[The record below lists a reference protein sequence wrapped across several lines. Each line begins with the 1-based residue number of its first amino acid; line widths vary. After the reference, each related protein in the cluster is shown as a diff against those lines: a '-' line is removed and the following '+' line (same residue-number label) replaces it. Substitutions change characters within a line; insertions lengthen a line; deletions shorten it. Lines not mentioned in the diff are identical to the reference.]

1 MLRPLCTIM
10 DSLPP
15 RLEALAL
22 VHLRRVRW
30 ILGIPD
36 AGIQRALLE
45 AEITDFMREAEFFGF
60 YAENAAAAPRFLRRV
75 YPASLDAR
83 IEVSEDPD
91 HSDGSLDL
99 EVEIEFPQPRLP
111 QEPS

>member
-1 MLRPLCTIM
+1 M
-10 DSLPP
+10 SVLPS

-22 VHLRRVRW
+22 VHLRRVHW
-30 ILGIPD
+30 ITGIPD

-45 AEITDFMREAEFFGF
+45 SEITDFGYEAEFLGF
-60 YAENAAAAPRFLRRV
+60 TAENAALAIRFLHKA

-83 IEVSEDPD
+83 IAVSEDPD
-91 HSDGSLDL
+91 CPVDHSDL

-111 QEPS
+111 QEPP

>member
-1 MLRPLCTIM
+1 
-10 DSLPP
+10 
-15 RLEALAL
+15 
-22 VHLRRVRW
+22 
-30 ILGIPD
+30 
-36 AGIQRALLE
+36 
-45 AEITDFMREAEFFGF
+45 
-60 YAENAAAAPRFLRRV
+60 
-75 YPASLDAR
+75 LDAR